1 MNLNQELSERLFTM
15 MNLMHALRRGGR
27 PEGRGYAQDRALR
40 AIASQEGVTQRALM
54 EALDVRPSS
63 ISELLTKLENGGLIE
78 RRPNPDDRRQ
88 MRLYLSDSGRA
99 QAARLGED
107 APLPDLFE
115 ALTDE
120 ERQQYLALT
129 DRMIDALTRACEE
142 RGIPADRSF
151 GHGGPRPFG
160 HGPGRGGRGFHA
172 EDEGRGFDGHPHRDG
187 RDFDGNGGRRGG
199 RSFYAED
206 EGRGFDG
213 HPHHDGRDFDGKG
226 GKRGGRGFHD
236 GDENR
241 DSDGH
246 PHHDGRDF
254 DGNGGRRG
262 GRGFHE
268 EDEGRGFDGHPH
280 RGDRN
285 LDGNG
290 GRRDGRGFHAED
302 EGRGFD
308 DHPHR
313 DGRDFD
319 GKGGNRGDRGFDSNR
334 GAENGRGRNSR
345 NEPAGTP
352 SAASD
357 SICDGCG
364 KGCKLTRPDCGHGA
378 RLARERG
385 ISTRNGS
392 GR

>member
-15 MNLMHALRRGGR
+15 MNLMHALRCGGR

-99 QAARLGED
+99 QAAQLGED
-107 APLPDLFE
+107 APLPDPFE

-187 RDFDGNGGRRGG
+187 RDFDGNGGRR
-199 RSFYAED
+199 
-206 EGRGFDG
+206 
-213 HPHHDGRDFDGKG
+213 DGRNS
-226 GKRGGRGFHD
+226 H

-241 DSDGH
+241 NSDDH
-246 PHHDGRDF
+246 PHRDGRDF

-262 GRGFHE
+262 GRS
-268 EDEGRGFDGHPH
+268 
-280 RGDRN
+280 
-285 LDGNG
+285 
-290 GRRDGRGFHAED
+290 
-302 EGRGFD
+302 
-308 DHPHR
+308 
-313 DGRDFD
+313 
-319 GKGGNRGDRGFDSNR
+319 FDSNR

-345 NEPAGTP
+345 NEPAGAP

-364 KGCKLTRPDCGHGA
+364 KGCKLTHPDCGHGA

>member
-99 QAARLGED
+99 QAAQLGED
-107 APLPDLFE
+107 APLPDPFE

-187 RDFDGNGGRRGG
+187 RNFDGNGNR
-199 RSFYAED
+199 
-206 EGRGFDG
+206 
-213 HPHHDGRDFDGKG
+213 
-226 GKRGGRGFHD
+226 RGGRGFHD
-236 GDENR
+236 GDEDR
-241 DSDGH
+241 VFDGY
-246 PHHDGRDF
+246 PHRDGRDF
-254 DGNGGRRG
+254 GGKGGNGSRRG
-262 GRGFHE
+262 GRGFLA

-280 RGDRN
+280 RGDR
-285 LDGNG
+285 DFDDKG
-290 GRRDGRGFHAED
+290 GRR
-302 EGRGFD
+302 
-308 DHPHR
+308 
-313 DGRDFD
+313 
-319 GKGGNRGDRGFDSNR
+319 GGRGFDSNR
-334 GAENGRGRNSR
+334 RAENGRGRNSR
-345 NEPAGTP
+345 NEPAGAP
-352 SAASD
+352 SAVSD

>member
-15 MNLMHALRRGGR
+15 MNLMHALRCGGR

-40 AIASQEGVTQRALM
+40 AIASQEGVTQQALM

-99 QAARLGED
+99 QAAQLGED
-107 APLPDLFE
+107 APLPDPFE

-187 RDFDGNGGRRGG
+187 RDFNGNGGRR
-199 RSFYAED
+199 
-206 EGRGFDG
+206 
-213 HPHHDGRDFDGKG
+213 DGRNS
-226 GKRGGRGFHD
+226 H

-241 DSDGH
+241 NSDDH
-246 PHHDGRDF
+246 PHRDGRDF

-262 GRGFHE
+262 GRS
-268 EDEGRGFDGHPH
+268 
-280 RGDRN
+280 
-285 LDGNG
+285 
-290 GRRDGRGFHAED
+290 
-302 EGRGFD
+302 
-308 DHPHR
+308 
-313 DGRDFD
+313 
-319 GKGGNRGDRGFDSNR
+319 FDSNR

-345 NEPAGTP
+345 NEPAGAP

-364 KGCKLTRPDCGHGA
+364 KGCKLTHPDCGHGA

>member
-15 MNLMHALRRGGR
+15 MNLMHALRCGGR

-99 QAARLGED
+99 QAAQLGED
-107 APLPDLFE
+107 APLPDPFE

-199 RSFYAED
+199 RSF
-206 EGRGFDG
+206 
-213 HPHHDGRDFDGKG
+213 
-226 GKRGGRGFHD
+226 
-236 GDENR
+236 
-241 DSDGH
+241 
-246 PHHDGRDF
+246 
-254 DGNGGRRG
+254 
-262 GRGFHE
+262 
-268 EDEGRGFDGHPH
+268 
-280 RGDRN
+280 
-285 LDGNG
+285 
-290 GRRDGRGFHAED
+290 
-302 EGRGFD
+302 
-308 DHPHR
+308 
-313 DGRDFD
+313 
-319 GKGGNRGDRGFDSNR
+319 DSNR

-345 NEPAGTP
+345 NEPAGAP

-364 KGCKLTRPDCGHGA
+364 KGCKLTHPDCGHGA

>member
-15 MNLMHALRRGGR
+15 MNLMHALRCGGR

-99 QAARLGED
+99 QAAQLGED
-107 APLPDLFE
+107 APLPDPFE

-151 GHGGPRPFG
+151 GRGGPRPFG

-226 GKRGGRGFHD
+226 GMRGGRGFHD

-254 DGNGGRRG
+254 DGNGGRR
-262 GRGFHE
+262 
-268 EDEGRGFDGHPH
+268 
-280 RGDRN
+280 
-285 LDGNG
+285 
-290 GRRDGRGFHAED
+290 DGRNSHGD
-302 EGRGFD
+302 ENRNSD

-319 GKGGNRGDRGFDSNR
+319 GNGGRRGGRSFDSNR

-345 NEPAGTP
+345 NEPAGAP

-364 KGCKLTRPDCGHGA
+364 KGCKLTHPDCGHGA